1 MNAPVAQGAPAR
13 SLRIAGMN
21 CASCVAHV
29 EKALLK
35 VEGVQAASVNLA
47 TETATVAAP
56 ATVPLSA
63 LIAAV
68 EKAGYA
74 VRREALELDIEG
86 MSCAACVGRVEKV
99 LQRVPGVV
107 SANVNLASRRAHVE
121 LAGGVPTAA
130 LVAAVQKAGFGAKPA
145 AEVSEG
151 AREADA
157 AGAPSRRSLHTYRS
171 VQRP

>member
-1 MNAPVAQGAPAR
+1 MNTLTTKPPAGALR
-13 SLRIAGMN
+13 SLNIAGMT

-47 TETATVAAP
+47 TETASVTAP
-56 ATVPLSA
+56 ASVPLSA
-63 LIAAV
+63 LIEAV
-68 EKAGYA
+68 AKAGYE

-107 SANVNLASRRAHVE
+107 TANVNLAARKAHVE
-121 LAGGVPTAA
+121 FAGSVPTAA
-130 LVAAVQKAGFGAKPA
+130 LVAAVQKAGFGARPA
-145 AEVSEG
+145 SEVSVG

-157 AGAPSRRSLHTYRS
+157 AAEEAAL
-171 VQRP
+171 

>member
-1 MNAPVAQGAPAR
+1 MNTPRTVSPAAAVR
-13 SLRIAGMN
+13 TLAIAGMN

-47 TETATVAAP
+47 TETATVTAP
-56 ATVPLSA
+56 AAVPLSA

-68 EKAGYA
+68 DKAGYE
-74 VRREALELDIEG
+74 VRRDTLELDIEG

-107 SANVNLASRRAHVE
+107 TANVNLAARRAHVE

-130 LVAAVQKAGFGAKPA
+130 LVEAVQKAGFGARGCLSA
-145 AEVSEG
+145 CHMVV
-151 AREADA
+151 
-157 AGAPSRRSLHTYRS
+157 RRCVGRAC
-171 VQRP
+171 